1 MNDNESNFIYL
12 KKTSM
17 EQYYDALVKAEY
29 VSEYFPLVTKMI
41 ARKVIE
47 VFLKNVA
54 IKNNIESNVGVW
66 NLLNNIKLSSS
77 FSLPTEMYE
86 SIEIILVNGY
96 DHASLFNR
104 NKTRSK
110 NPIEILEIVHN
121 ILCWYI
127 RIAEPQ
133 TMELSKDLIFKVPC
147 TIEYQQKQVHKIKE
161 DILLK
166 DNQINN
172 LRQKIIELGSQS
184 KSIIEMNRIIIAIKE
199 EKSHLEDVKVLL
211 TKKIK
216 EQEIQVADVEKN
228 YKVYIKKFE
237 LLEEECKE
245 SQELIF
251 NKESQLVKTEI
262 QMQGLKALIK
272 EQDEQDES
280 ITRMEHTLEEELKTV
295 RKVYENLVNL
305 SVQYQDILETIEFS
319 NDRELQKIL
328 ENKIHTVTMQ
338 ISFEDR
344 IFNENINVYTKNI
357 IEAKRKATIFKEI
370 LNENLKR
377 EIRYQPFYRGFLELE
392 SKELRI
398 IYTIITN
405 ISTST
410 NLLSKTK
417 ELFSKSSEDKFL
429 DTMNKNLKELKNIS
443 DDEIKLIIY
452 YKLIKLSQVNL
463 GKIYKRK
470 NFIQALDNTVDK
482 AYEILMIKRDFKG
495 RVRKLDAIGAYYL
508 EKVVA
513 DIKSKN
519 SNLQISDELVDKIYK
534 KILTLKQDS
543 ESMGKENIYYDKTK
557 LEDMLETIS
566 KPSIKLHVCTYLSAM
581 IELGGVSSYKD
592 IAIIIFEVEKAMGQR
607 PVFKIFEEE
616 NLTGTFSNEY
626 FIIHLFLSDGSALL
640 NPKHQEELLPLLVIA
655 IIGVSLISKSND
667 YEVDMKSYN
676 SLVELWK
683 HKQQKYNDI
692 FIEKEDKENELEV
705 LIKEKNEI
713 ENNFEKL
720 SKSYDIF
727 SKDYNNYEEEFK
739 HIVMNSEK
747 VILLP
752 SYTEYDKLRNK
763 KEEAENNI
771 DETKNKLGTLKSMLS
786 PEMWRDQA
794 SKLIN
799 ESSMIEL
806 EKSLIE
812 EAKQKSYF
820 KKEYKVF
827 DDLKAKIQKTNKLID
842 NEKEKLKN
850 MNILI
855 DNNKNKIN
863 ELQMKINKS
872 KDVYP
877 DMEEGYY

>member
-1 MNDNESNFIYL
+1 MKDNESNFIYL

-17 EQYYDALVKAEY
+17 EQYYDELVKAEY
-29 VSEYFPLVTKMI
+29 VCEYFPIMTKII
-41 ARKVIE
+41 ARKIIE
-47 VFLKNVA
+47 AFLKNIA
-54 IKNNIESNVGVW
+54 TKNGIESNVGVW
-66 NLLNNIKLSSS
+66 NLLDNIKLSSS

-96 DHASLFNR
+96 DNASLFNR

-110 NPIEILEIVHN
+110 NPIEVLEIVHN

-133 TMELSKDLIFKVPC
+133 AMELAKDLIFKAPC
-147 TIEYQQKQVHKIKE
+147 TIEYQQKQVHKIKD

-199 EKSHLEDVKVLL
+199 EKSHLEDVKILL

-228 YKVYIKKFE
+228 YKVYIKKIE

-319 NDRELQKIL
+319 HDKELQKIL
-328 ENKIHTVTMQ
+328 ENKIHSVTMQ

-344 IFNENINVYTKNI
+344 IFNENITVYTKNI
-357 IEAKRKATIFKEI
+357 IEAKRKAAIFKEI

-417 ELFSKSSEDKFL
+417 ELFTKSSEDKFL
-429 DTMNKNLKELKNIS
+429 DTINKNLKELKNIS
-443 DDEIKLIIY
+443 DDEIKLIVY

-463 GKIYKRK
+463 GKIYNRK
-470 NFIQALDNTVDK
+470 KFIQALDNAVDR
-482 AYEILMIKRDFKG
+482 AYEILMIRKDFKG

-519 SNLQISDELVDKIYK
+519 SSLQISDELVDKIYK
-534 KILTLKQDS
+534 EILILKQDS

-557 LEDMLETIS
+557 LEGMLETIN
-566 KPSIKLHVCTYLSAM
+566 KTSIKSHVYTYLSAM

-592 IAIIIFEVEKAMGQR
+592 VATIILEVEEAMVQR

-616 NLTGTFSNEY
+616 NLTGAFSNEY
-626 FIIHLFLSDGSALL
+626 FIIHLFLSSGSTLL
-640 NPKHQEELLPLLVIA
+640 NPKQQEDLLPLLVIA
-655 IIGVSLISKSND
+655 IISVSLISKSD
-667 YEVDMKSYN
+667 EHEVDMKSYN
-676 SLVELWK
+676 SLIELWK

-692 FIEKEDKENELEV
+692 FIEKEDKENELKV

-720 SKSYDIF
+720 SKYYDIL
-727 SKDYNNYEEEFK
+727 SKDYTNYEEEFK
-739 HIVMNSEK
+739 DIVMKSEK

-771 DETKNKLGTLKSMLS
+771 DETRNKLGTLKSILS

-799 ESSMIEL
+799 ESSMMDL
-806 EKSLIE
+806 EKLLIE

-820 KKEYKVF
+820 KKEYKIF
-827 DDLKAKIQKTNKLID
+827 EDLKTKIQETNNLID
-842 NEKEKLKN
+842 KEKEKLKN
-850 MNILI
+850 INLLI
-855 DNNKNKIN
+855 YNNRNKIN
-863 ELQMKINKS
+863 ELQIKLNNI
-872 KDVYP
+872 KDVYI
-877 DMEEGYY
+877 DMEEGY